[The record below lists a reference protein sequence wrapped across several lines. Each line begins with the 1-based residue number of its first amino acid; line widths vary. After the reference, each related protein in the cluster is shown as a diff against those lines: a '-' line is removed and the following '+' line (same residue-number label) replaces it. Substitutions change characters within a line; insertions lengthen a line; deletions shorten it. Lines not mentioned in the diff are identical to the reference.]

1 MPEIVRLVLRLPEE
15 IHEGVKALAE
25 MDRRSLNGEIVY
37 ILERY
42 IAEAR
47 KDREK
52 WHVPVGQHR
61 R

>member
-47 KDREK
+47 KDQQEPEGK
-52 WHVPVGQHR
+52 AAT
-61 R
+61 

>member
-47 KDREK
+47 KDREELEGK
-52 WHVPVGQHR
+52 AAA
-61 R
+61 